1 MTPSVVTGRAPPHN
15 LDAEAA
21 VLSASLLYREALD
34 AAAERLK
41 PEHFYSTA
49 NGEIFAAAL
58 ALVATGKPV
67 DLTTVANHLR
77 TAGRLAEVGGAKYLA
92 MLVNETPS
100 RANVD
105 TYADIV
111 RENWRVRR
119 IIATCQRIE
128 AEGYMIGGAAAEWI
142 ESAEVDFLAA
152 ASDVVETET
161 IPTLAEVMIDRA
173 VDLCKT
179 DGKPCDGLSSGV
191 RDLDALMGP
200 MLPGSVVLIAAH
212 SGVGK
217 TSLAMQVA
225 LHVAT
230 NCYLN
235 NERSAV
241 LVVSQEM
248 TAAELADR
256 ALCTGI
262 GIDTRSISTGLHPHD
277 MTRMLGAAEQIRT
290 RGSGLHGIFID
301 DRPGVKPDQLRRRA
315 RRVAREA
322 KRMDATLGLII
333 VDYIQLMDGSD
344 GGKRASERFER
355 EVAYI
360 SKELKK
366 LAKQLKCVV
375 IALAQLNEDARTEK
389 RFPRGED
396 LSQCKALRHDAD
408 KVILINNDSA
418 LERRTQERDD
428 EAEHAELPSEVVQ
441 LIVDKNRGGRE
452 GMVHVIFRPSHS
464 SFGDME
470 IAARRAYIE
479 DRKRQREQTREPSPG
494 RSRR

>member
-1 MTPSVVTGRAPPHN
+1 MSMNGTAQRIPPHN

-21 VLSASLLYREALD
+21 VLSAVLLYREALD

-49 NGEIFAAAL
+49 NGMIFEAAL
-58 ALVATGKPV
+58 AVAASGKPV
-67 DLTTVANHLR
+67 DLTTVANYLR
-77 TAGRLAEVGGAKYLA
+77 TAERLGEVGGAAYLA
-92 MLVNETPS
+92 MILNEVPAV
-100 RANVD
+100 ANVE
-105 TYADIV
+105 THADIV
-111 RENWRVRR
+111 REHWRVRR

-128 AEGYMIGGAAAEWI
+128 AEGYLVSGAAAEWI
-142 ESAEVDFLAA
+142 ESVEVDFLAA

-173 VDLCKT
+173 VDLCKA
-179 DGKPCDGLSSGV
+179 DGKTRDGLSTGV
-191 RDLDALMGP
+191 RDLDQLMGP
-200 MLPGSVVLIAAH
+200 MMPGSVVLIAAH

-225 LHVAT
+225 LHAAT

-235 NERSAV
+235 DERSAV

-248 TAAELADR
+248 TSAELADR

-262 GIDTRSISTGLHPHD
+262 GIDTRSISTGLNNQD

-322 KRMDATLGLII
+322 RRMDATLGLII

-428 EAEHAELPSEVVQ
+428 EAEHEELPSEVVQ

-470 IAARRAYIE
+470 IAARRAYVE
-479 DRKRQREQTREPSPG
+479 DRKRARVQSRELNPG
-494 RSRR
+494 RGRR

>member
-1 MTPSVVTGRAPPHN
+1 MTANAARLPPHN

-21 VLSASLLYREALD
+21 VLSAVMLYREALD
-34 AAAERLK
+34 IAAERLR

-49 NGEIFAAAL
+49 NGEIFGAAL
-58 ALVATGKPV
+58 AVAAAGKPV
-67 DLTTVANHLR
+67 DPVMVANHLR
-77 TAGRLAEVGGAKYLA
+77 TAERLGEVGGAKYLA
-92 MLVNETPS
+92 MLVNEIAAV
-100 RANVD
+100 ANVE
-105 TYADIV
+105 THADIV
-111 RENWRVRR
+111 REHWRVRR
-119 IIATCQRIE
+119 VIATCQRIA
-128 AEGYMIGGAAAEWI
+128 AEGYLVGGAAAEWI
-142 ESAEVDFLAA
+142 ESVEVDFLAA
-152 ASDVVETET
+152 ASDVVESET

-173 VDLCKT
+173 TELCKT
-179 DGKPCDGLSSGV
+179 NGKPCDGLSTGI
-191 RDLDALMGP
+191 RDLDQLMGP
-200 MLPGSVVLIAAH
+200 MMPGSVVLVAAH

-217 TSLAMQVA
+217 TSLAMQAA
-225 LHVAT
+225 LHVAS
-230 NCYLN
+230 NCFLGDV
-235 NERSAV
+235 RSGV

-262 GIDTRSISTGLHPHD
+262 GIDTRSISAGLSPRD
-277 MTRMLGAAEQIRT
+277 MTTMLGAAENIRL
-290 RGSGLHGIFID
+290 RGSGLHGVWID

-366 LAKQLKCVV
+366 LAKQLGCVI

-428 EAEHAELPSEVVQ
+428 EAEHVELPSEVVQ

-470 IAARRAYIE
+470 IAARRAYVE
-479 DRKRQREQTREPSPG
+479 DRKRAREQQRDSNPG
-494 RSRR
+494 SGSRRR